1 MVARAGDDRFFE
13 STRGQIVAL
22 LRQSPKTVDELAR
35 ELELTDNAVRLHLG
49 TLERDGLITA
59 RGVRRDG
66 GVGKPATE
74 YEIAAEAESSFSKAY
89 IPFLST
95 LLGVLGDRM
104 TSTEL
109 RALMRSVGHRMARD
123 IPASGSNVASRTEVA
138 SQLLNALGGVTTVER
153 DAEGNGLR
161 ITGCGCPLAVA
172 VGQREEVCIAVQ
184 TMLRDVIGVEVR
196 EQCDRA
202 ERPRCQFIV
211 PT

>member
-1 MVARAGDDRFFE
+1 MVARAGDNRFFE

-22 LRQSPKTVDELAR
+22 LRQSAKTVDELAR
-35 ELELTDNAVRLHLG
+35 ELDLTDNAVRLHLG
-49 TLERDGLITA
+49 TLERDGLVA
-59 RGVRRDG
+59 AKGVRREG

-74 YEIAAEAESSFSKAY
+74 YEIAVEAEPSFSKAY

-95 LLGVLGDRM
+95 LLGALSDRM
-104 TSTEL
+104 TAAEL
-109 RALMRSVGHRMARD
+109 RALMREVGHRMAD
-123 IPASGSNVASRTEVA
+123 EFPASGSNVAARTEVA

-153 DAEGNGLR
+153 DADGNGLR
-161 ITGCGCPLAVA
+161 INGCGCPLAVA

-184 TMLRDVIGVEVR
+184 TMLRDVIGVPVR

-202 ERPRCQFIV
+202 ERPRCHFIV